1 VVAPSEPY
9 HARSVC
15 PPVDPPDRFDAAR
28 PLPAPGEQLQRR
40 SSGDRAALYIRRL
53 IFDGELRPGARVP
66 QDDVARSMGISRIPV
81 REALIALERE
91 GWVTIQMHR
100 GAFVNALD
108 ERAVRDHFDLYGLT
122 YGFSVERAAERGG
135 AELVRRLDAQEQ
147 VLAAARDPEAVWQA
161 AVGFHAAVVEAT
173 RSPRLKVVLR
183 AMSGMIPGNFFAQ
196 VPGSIE
202 TEKAGIAEVAA
213 AVRAGDA
220 GRAAEVYRRTMRA
233 QGDHV
238 VALLESRGLLQPL
251 DA

>member
-91 GWVTIQMHR
+91 GWVTIQTS
-100 GAFVNALD
+100 
-108 ERAVRDHFDLYGLT
+108 GLC
-122 YGFSVERAAERGG
+122 
-135 AELVRRLDAQEQ
+135 
-147 VLAAARDPEAVWQA
+147 
-161 AVGFHAAVVEAT
+161 AT
-173 RSPRLKVVLR
+173 TSTST
-183 AMSGMIPGNFFAQ
+183 A
-196 VPGSIE
+196 
-202 TEKAGIAEVAA
+202 
-213 AVRAGDA
+213 
-220 GRAAEVYRRTMRA
+220 
-233 QGDHV
+233 
-238 VALLESRGLLQPL
+238 
-251 DA
+251 